1 MSIISRLL
9 GGVKYRFQSPV
20 EYARSIGV
28 SIGENCF
35 IPDKTIWPTEPY
47 LIKIGNNCQITSGVK
62 IFTHGG
68 AHVLRDEIP
77 DFDCFGRVSIGDY
90 VYIGNNSLILPGV
103 TIGSHV
109 LIAAGSVITKSIGDN
124 VVVAGNPARIICSI
138 QDYKANNIKYNTH
151 TKGIPAIKKKQ
162 MLLNMDER
170 LFIVKPPL

>member
-1 MSIISRLL
+1 M
-9 GGVKYRFQSPV
+9 
-20 EYARSIGV
+20 
-28 SIGENCF
+28 
-35 IPDKTIWPTEPY
+35 
-47 LIKIGNNCQITSGVK
+47 
-62 IFTHGG
+62 
-68 AHVLRDEIP
+68 LRDEIP

-162 MLLNMDER
+162 ILLNMDER